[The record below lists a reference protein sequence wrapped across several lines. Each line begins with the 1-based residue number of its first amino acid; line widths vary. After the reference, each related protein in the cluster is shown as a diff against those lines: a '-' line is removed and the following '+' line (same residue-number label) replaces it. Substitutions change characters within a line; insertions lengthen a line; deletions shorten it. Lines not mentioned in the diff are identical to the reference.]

1 MVEEEEEGGIM
12 TDLHAHEEAMVDE
25 ERTGEGI
32 EDRGE
37 RGGGYTCREREKRW
51 EMGRGGRRQMEKGR
65 EGEGADKGIRKGWLI

>member
-37 RGGGYTCREREKRW
+37 RGSWKREKRW
-51 EMGRGGRRQMEKGR
+51 EMGRVGRRQMEKGR